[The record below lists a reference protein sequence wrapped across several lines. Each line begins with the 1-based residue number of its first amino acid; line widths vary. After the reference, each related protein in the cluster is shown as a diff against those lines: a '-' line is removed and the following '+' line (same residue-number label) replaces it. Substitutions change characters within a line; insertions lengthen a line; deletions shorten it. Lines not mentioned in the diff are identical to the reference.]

1 MLFIH
6 VQIIG
11 FGVVSLA
18 TASMPRSASQWM
30 TISAS
35 PTSAAR

>member
-11 FGVVSLA
+11 FGVVYIYFQYRKEEKKKGREVWRE
-18 TASMPRSASQWM
+18 TTR
-30 TISAS
+30 
-35 PTSAAR
+35 